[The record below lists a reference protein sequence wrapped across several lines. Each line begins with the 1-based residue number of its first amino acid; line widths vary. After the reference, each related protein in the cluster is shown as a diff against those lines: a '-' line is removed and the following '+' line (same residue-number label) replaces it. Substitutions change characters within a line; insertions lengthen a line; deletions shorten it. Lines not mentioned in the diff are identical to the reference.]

1 MFGEQRTR
9 TLLRGADPVGTN
21 AVPPPRLSAA
31 ELIARAEASTEPRLR
46 HRPRPTRRLV
56 LVAGA
61 TAVVAGAAAVL
72 HPFTTSTVDGPGV
85 LSPPSGANV
94 GPVLAPIAYQID
106 HNPPA
111 AAAHLR
117 ALARRLADAPYEN
130 HTGQYA
136 YHRTKQWGDPQMTSA
151 DGRYV
156 LGYASERETWQ
167 LADHSGRQRWFQLP
181 PEYPD
186 QASRDYWERHPAD
199 ADLDTG
205 AREGTIP
212 PYPEAGPLPADR
224 AGLAELL
231 DVRYGG
237 SAVAKQVDT
246 IYIRYV
252 VPKRTRAQVLNIL
265 ADMPGFKWRGQA
277 TDRAGRRGV
286 AITYDDRGHGQ
297 QSLLIFDQ
305 RTGALLAL
313 EAVWLKP
320 RRVSVY
326 MVVLDTD
333 RTAQAG

>member
-1 MFGEQRTR
+1 MFGEQHTR
-9 TLLRGADPVGTN
+9 TLLRAADPVGTD
-21 AVPPPRLSAA
+21 AMPPPRLSAA
-31 ELIARAEASTEPRLR
+31 DLIARAEASTERRLR
-46 HRPRPTRRLV
+46 HRPRPTRRLI

-72 HPFTTSTVDGPGV
+72 HPFTTSTVDGPSV

-94 GPVLAPIAYQID
+94 GPVLAPIAYQLD

-130 HTGQYA
+130 HTGRYA
-136 YHRTKQWGDPQMTSA
+136 YHRDRTWGDGESQTTSP

-156 LGYASERETWQ
+156 LNYATERETWQ
-167 LADHSGRQRWFQLP
+167 LADHSGRQRWFSLP
-181 PEYPD
+181 PEFPD
-186 QASRDYWERHPAD
+186 QASRDYWERHPAN
-199 ADLDTG
+199 LPTG
-205 AREGTIP
+205 PYEGTIP
-212 PYPEAGPLPADR
+212 PLPEAGPLPADR

-246 IYIRYV
+246 IYTRYV

-286 AITYDDRGHGQ
+286 AITYDDRTHGQ

-313 EAVWLKP
+313 EAVWLEP
-320 RRVSVY
+320 QRVSVY
-326 MVVLDTD
+326 MVILGTD